1 MSNVYVNGT
10 ITSLHIYN
18 QQSGSESDL
27 MFLLNFTFT
36 KSFLWEWSSK
46 SYNVLNSRIYYLF
59 IITFG
64 FILLTSVSLLTSSS
78 SNEWISTDFISCLN
92 ESIKVNAGRF
102 IVLSY

>member
-102 IVLSY
+102 IVFY